1 MAYIPPHALM
11 SEIKRTASQY
21 MKEGS
26 EERNI
31 TKCVNVKFHFF
42 VSIMGKSFE
51 GSHTMDCNLATN

>member
-1 MAYIPPHALM
+1 
-11 SEIKRTASQY
+11 

-51 GSHTMDCNLATN
+51 GSHTMDCNLATNWLTQVPALAF